1 MIKGYILSTY
11 RIESVKG
18 LNLRSSTKGAITAV
32 VFFFFFIYVFC
43 TSCESKTSCKSFYH
57 RPGIE
62 SALTV
67 DSYDG
72 HEFET
77 SMDS

>member
-1 MIKGYILSTY
+1 MIKGYILTTY
-11 RIESVKG
+11 RIETIKG
-18 LNLRSSTKGAITAV
+18 LNLRSSTKGAITAFFSYTCFV
-32 VFFFFFIYVFC
+32 QVANLKLAAKVFIL
-43 TSCESKTSCKSFYH
+43 
-57 RPGIE
+57 GIE

-72 HEFET
+72 YEFET